1 MAQVRGYGLSGDANH
16 ITQPAPDGIGARLAM
31 QRAMENAGARP
42 YDITYINAHATSTP
56 MGDAVEQKAIAAIFG
71 TDTSDR
77 CLHEAE
83 QVIVSSTKGAT
94 GHLLGAAGAVEAIFA
109 VLALK
114 STKAPPTVNLANPD
128 TSCLNLVAG
137 KAKQLRSEPSMV
149 MTNSFG
155 FGGTNASLVFASP
168 PVVPAVE
175 SKPVYAKT

>member
-31 QRAMENAGARP
+31 QRAMKAAGAKP

-71 TDTSDR
+71 TDTSDQ
-77 CLHEAE
+77 CLHKAE
-83 QVIVSSTKGAT
+83 QVAVSSTKGAT

-114 STKAPPTVNLANPD
+114 SAKAPPTVNLANPD
-128 TSCLNLVAG
+128 TNVVHLIAG
-137 KAKQLRSEPSMV
+137 KARQLQCGPSMV

-155 FGGTNASLVFASP
+155 FGGTNASLVFAGP
-168 PVVPAVE
+168 PVVPT
-175 SKPVYAKT
+175 AKS